1 MKITLLALVAGA
13 AVLAAGCVSTVSD
26 THTVAT
32 TWSQDSVTGR
42 YARTV
47 DQVYQ
52 ASVTVINKNGVVLT
66 EYIPHDVTN
75 NVRSV
80 SGRVSDQNVWIRVT
94 EIDPKITQVEV
105 ESRSKWG
112 VSDVDLAHELEK
124 EIALQLAR

>member
-26 THTVAT
+26 TNSFAT

-42 YARTV
+42 YNRTV

-52 ASVTVINKNGVVLT
+52 ASVQVIKNNGVISM
-66 EYIPHDVTN
+66 EYIPNTTN
-75 NVRSV
+75 SVRSV
-80 SGRVSDQNVWIRVT
+80 AGRVNDVKVWVRVT
-94 EIDPKITQVEV
+94 EVDPKVTQVEV
-105 ESRSKWG
+105 QSRTKWG